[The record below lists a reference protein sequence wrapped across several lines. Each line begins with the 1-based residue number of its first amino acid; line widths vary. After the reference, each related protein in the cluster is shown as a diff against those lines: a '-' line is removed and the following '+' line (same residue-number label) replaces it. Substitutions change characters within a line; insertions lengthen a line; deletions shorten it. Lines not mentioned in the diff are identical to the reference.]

1 MRFLMLLGL
10 LSTSVLAS
18 EVATLQTN
26 KSSKEIQ
33 IFMTDEA
40 LFQTAEK
47 QYVAHACRL
56 RTSMNMTINMRETLV
71 PAACRAEITKF
82 FLSNG
87 YKPLDARTFI
97 K

>member
-1 MRFLMLLGL
+1 MRLLLL
-10 LSTSVLAS
+10 LSLLSLPVFAA
-18 EVATLQTN
+18 EVATFHTN
-26 KSSKEIQ
+26 KATKEIM
-33 IFMTDEA
+33 IYMTDDT

-47 QYVAHACRL
+47 QYMAHACRL
-56 RTSMNMTINMRETLV
+56 KSSINMTINMRETLV

-82 FLSNG
+82 FLNAG